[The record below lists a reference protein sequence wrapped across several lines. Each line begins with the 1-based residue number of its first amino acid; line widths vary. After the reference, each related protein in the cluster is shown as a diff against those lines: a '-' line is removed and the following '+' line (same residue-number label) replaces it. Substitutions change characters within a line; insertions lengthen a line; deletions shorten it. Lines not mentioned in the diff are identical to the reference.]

1 MGLLQG
7 LLQARKLLLVICV
20 PLLLLPLPTIY
31 PTSVSSSLPTPAR
44 ASEGV
49 GEQRREVWS
58 VCGAPQNDFIM
69 IEIVFIWMNLWY
81 FSTKVLSSLKLP
93 FPSPCLKK
101 GPPILASTEWETIAE
116 MTVVLQKSAG
126 AVVEP
131 PERKAREP
139 LFLDLWLLLCDI
151 N

>member
-31 PTSVSSSLPTPAR
+31 PTSVSSSLPIPAR

-49 GEQRREVWS
+49 GEQRREVWREWS
-58 VCGAPQNDFIM
+58 VYGAPQDDFIM
-69 IEIVFIWMNLWY
+69 VEIVFIWMNLY

-116 MTVVLQKSAG
+116 MAVVLQKSAG
-126 AVVEP
+126 AVAEP
-131 PERKAREP
+131 TERTGWGAP
-139 LFLDLWLLLCDI
+139 I
-151 N
+151 IIIII

>member
-49 GEQRREVWS
+49 GEQRREVWREWS
-58 VCGAPQNDFIM
+58 VCGAPQDDFIM
-69 IEIVFIWMNLWY
+69 IEIVFIWMNL
-81 FSTKVLSSLKLP
+81 
-93 FPSPCLKK
+93 
-101 GPPILASTEWETIAE
+101 
-116 MTVVLQKSAG
+116 
-126 AVVEP
+126 
-131 PERKAREP
+131 
-139 LFLDLWLLLCDI
+139 
-151 N
+151 

>member
-31 PTSVSSSLPTPAR
+31 PTSVSSSLPIPAR

-49 GEQRREVWS
+49 GEQRREVWREGS
-58 VCGAPQNDFIM
+58 VCGAPQDDFIVV
-69 IEIVFIWMNLWY
+69 EIVFIWMNLY

-116 MTVVLQKSAG
+116 MAVVLQKSAG
-126 AVVEP
+126 AVAGP
-131 PERKAREP
+131 TERTGRGAP
-139 LFLDLWLLLCDI
+139 I
-151 N
+151 SQPVAMIM